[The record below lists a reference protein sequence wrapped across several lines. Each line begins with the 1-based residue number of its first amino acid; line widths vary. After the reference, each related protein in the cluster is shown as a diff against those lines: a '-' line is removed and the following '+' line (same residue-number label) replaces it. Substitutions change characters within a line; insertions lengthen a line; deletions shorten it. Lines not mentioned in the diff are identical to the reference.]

1 MTNTPPPDETDSGVP
16 EWVKVIPGL
25 DPAVEGV
32 VDRLHLASRYLDRLA
47 ADCAAPQG
55 LSSADYE
62 ILARL
67 YWVGP
72 PHQLTPTQL
81 AAGTLSPATT
91 ITSRL
96 ERLQKAGLIIRSV
109 SGSDRRSTPAELN
122 EEGQRIFLSV
132 VTEQARRE
140 REAIAPLGEQDL
152 AELENLLRRLMFVL
166 EQSLGPAPR
175 RTRLAQDATARRGK

>member
-1 MTNTPPPDETDSGVP
+1 MSTPPPPDETDSGVP
-16 EWVKVIPGL
+16 EWAKVIPGL

-32 VDRLHLASRYLDRLA
+32 VDRLHLASRYLERLA
-47 ADCAAPQG
+47 AECAAPQG

-72 PHQLTPTQL
+72 PHRLTPTQL

-96 ERLQKAGLIIRSV
+96 ERLQKAGLIIRAASAN
-109 SGSDRRSTPAELN
+109 DRRSTPAELTD
-122 EEGQRIFLSV
+122 EGRRVFLSV

-140 REAIAPLGEQDL
+140 RDAISPMGNAELGE
-152 AELENLLRRLMFVL
+152 LEGLLRKLMHVL

-175 RTRLAQDATARRGK
+175 RVRLAEEAGKRQK